1 MLIGNY
7 AVLNK
12 TPGRWLSGGSSAGT
26 NQAQARG
33 NWGNTGPAR
42 GIHYQDGGTAA
53 AKTWGVFQGGY
64 DQYAPMMPYTQ
75 QEMTSRYEGDFALSA
90 SGSGVLG
97 MPGEGSASF
106 SITVA
111 DADGQ
116 LISSGEGSASF
127 SISTNAPLLTA
138 SIGGTGSATFSI
150 TTNTPI
156 LGAEASL
163 TASAALAF
171 SGSLTPYA
179 IGIMEGTTEVASSV
193 PTADQNAS
201 AVWSKL
207 LSNSQTAEN
216 TLLSAGS
223 AGDPWIADL
232 DSYGSGTAGKVM
244 ALMSKILRNKSVT
257 NPNTGQMTVYDDDG
271 VTPLLVA
278 NLYEDSAGATPY
290 RGKGAERRE
299 RLE

>member
-1 MLIGNY
+1 MLLQNTTIY
-7 AVLNK
+7 SQYPL
-12 TPGRWLSGGSSAGT
+12 RFLSGSTISCERILWGQAERRNVFVSEAGWNAKSAI
-26 NQAQARG
+26 
-33 NWGNTGPAR
+33 PV
-42 GIHYQDGGTAA
+42 GGTPPTVILM
-53 AKTWGVFQGGY
+53 AKSSGG
-64 DQYAPMMPYTQ
+64 M
-75 QEMTSRYEGDFALSA
+75 SSHYEADFTISA
-90 SGSGVLG
+90 SADGTMGL
-97 MPGEGSASF
+97 PAQGSATIT
-106 SITVA
+106 ITVA
-111 DADGQ
+111 DAAGQ
-116 LISSGEGSASF
+116 LISSGQGSASF
-127 SISTNAPLLTA
+127 IIDTNHPLLTA
-138 SIGGTGSATFSI
+138 SIGGTGAASFVLS
-150 TTNTPI
+150 TNMPI

-163 TASAALAF
+163 TASTTLAF

-179 IGIMEGTTEVASSV
+179 VGIMEGTTEVASSV

-201 AVWSKL
+201 AVWSKF